1 MKHKTRTMAK
11 RWLAVI
17 LCLCMIFPS
26 AVTLVSAAEEPA
38 EETPAYTGGLCEHHL
53 EHTEDCGY
61 VEAVEGSPCQHEH
74 TEDCYAAVPSES
86 ESVEPVCS
94 HVHDESCGYSAP
106 TEGTPCTHEH
116 TEECFEWVTEC
127 VHEHTED
134 CYEESSVSDNT
145 ATPSDSKEREL
156 VCNHECSE
164 ESGCITQKNVCQHEH
179 DSECGYSEGSE
190 GTPCTH
196 VHDESC
202 GYLAAEEPVQDS
214 GENELVLICP
224 HANGEHD
231 DTCGYVEAVEGHP
244 CEYVCPICSGMQNN
258 LIQLTEDDIE
268 ITLTNPVGY
277 VGQEYNLLEKATVTP
292 EQDEDG
298 NEIQLRIKDLQAN
311 SEDAGY
317 EWHSPVLKVTSNENV
332 AFTVTYEA
340 YVELK
345 NTQEGQETEKVLATK
360 QFTFLVYVSGEI
372 GGRLNGDNAY
382 ISDAYLVKDE
392 TTESKLAIRT
402 GTAPW
407 DEDDSAGNDS
417 SAMNNTVRSFDVVT
431 YTAAFK
437 TQVRSGGPYTAY
449 KTGTVYYEFVVEGTK
464 DLVRFETESM
474 GWMTAKAEGKF
485 GVTEETHDG
494 KTYQVLRGSFLAEP
508 GDGNPAAIGN
518 SYQELNIALRV
529 LAMTQGDTV
538 KPQFTFWL
546 EGNDVPKDGL
556 VTGSGHSC
564 SVHNEEEYKTIDAP
578 DVSVTSAPRFNVRI
592 ENGHPNVN
600 QTLGT
605 FDFSTGNELAQN
617 KEAGVKK
624 GRIQA
629 FGAVIQ
635 IARKS
640 PQHGLRGCELPDG
653 SPITFDLSLTSSY
666 RTDKGETITP
676 DDAYAPLLWSIDGN
690 LQGNGTQSDERDL
703 SMVGAKRSYNIPTNE
718 YEGSESSSCFNG
730 GKWKGVQSGG
740 TIQVTISDYGVDLD
754 QLPYNNIVDTP
765 TTYRY
770 YNPNTIGGYWDIQTA
785 CFSAGEIWVVQPF
798 YDSEGNYIADKY
810 DSGTFQITLEDKNLQ
825 MTGENGTSLDKVE
838 DNQNQ
843 AIQTDDRATQ
853 TSYLSKAGSVNV
865 GIKYVPYTVQ
875 SDGTLSLTEGCGENG
890 KDWILRGDSLGLNG
904 YLNQSGAE
912 GQARI
917 IAADYLLKFDDSFFE
932 PEKTVTYD
940 SGTYL
945 YGAKPDKT
953 GWNHQSKQPDEDG
966 YDAEMMQATADDL
979 IFFSSLEEL
988 KDQGY
993 TCVAVLK
1000 ETRKLFAEGYDT
1012 ISIRVLGK
1020 AKDTSNL
1027 DGNVFMITHSGVA
1040 WNLSDIK
1047 AAAAEWCK
1055 KEEADLTEQDYLS
1068 YVQNGFPSR
1077 AGKTTPLKYNSDYP
1091 AAPSTKVDYESS
1103 DALKNYTK
1111 SQYDENGYVTGTAGT
1126 NAGDSCLVVD
1136 YSTQITKSP
1145 NQPGT
1150 DEGEKKLTYDMDT
1163 SQREVDYVLYPTA
1176 IRSQGE
1182 STTEGTSTTTTVYI
1196 EDTLPAGLEYIQN
1209 SAFYGGTYTSNG
1221 GGRAGTV
1228 TGGQKLLP
1236 AITPNADGTTTLLFT
1251 LENVTI
1257 TEEEVTTIDPIY
1269 YSCLIG
1275 TPGNEETDVVNQQ
1288 ELLNSVKIWS
1298 DDEQIRDFVA
1308 TNGNYAEQSILISKN
1323 RGVSFSKTSDQKIVD
1338 LGEEM
1343 GFTIHHG
1350 NNSSNS
1356 MDVVDIDFLPHN
1368 EDGRGTQITGQVI
1381 VSELTVQ
1388 SKELINGFKLYYT
1401 TDTSKRNTTAA
1412 DYQASDF
1419 TEANGWTEMTV
1430 DANTGA
1436 VELPDVTHVIVAV
1449 AAVGK
1454 LTPNSTL
1461 KMHITF
1467 EVPDGKPGEF
1477 LVNSFG
1483 SGDMES
1489 NARTYIVNRLLEG
1502 VVWLDA
1508 DKDGLRDSG
1517 ETLLDGVKVTLM
1529 QKDEAGTYQPYL
1541 LDGKPISVET
1551 GKQINVLTGDISDN
1565 TRGTGAY
1572 GFHHLPQGDFAV
1584 KFEDGQN
1591 VKLGDYIAT
1600 QANAGTND
1608 TIDSDAIA
1616 HEQDGK
1622 LVSASI
1628 EGIEMP
1634 AAKEITVQTYESRY
1648 HDLGLYASQ
1657 INIPVEK
1664 VWEDN
1669 NDQDGLRPQ
1678 SVTVKLLAD
1687 GNDTEKTLTLNAGNN
1702 WRGTFSELDKYE
1714 NGREVTY
1721 TIEEVSVTGYE
1732 PEISGSSSTGF
1743 TITNTHTPETITISG
1758 SKTWDDANDQDGKR
1772 PSSITI
1778 RLYANGVEQKDKEVT
1793 ADDDWKWSF
1802 AGLPKYKDGLEINYT
1817 ITEDAVEDY
1826 TPTYTDFNVTNTY
1839 TPEQTRVTVTKAW
1852 EDKNDQDGIRP
1863 ESITVKLLADGADT
1877 KKTLTLSS
1885 GNNWTGTFNNLDKYR
1900 DGGEEIVYTI
1910 EEVEVS
1916 GYDTVINGDAS
1927 KGFVITNSHTPATT
1941 EVSGSKTW
1949 DDKGDQ
1955 DGKRPDSITIRLYAN
1970 GEQVDNVTVTAEND
1984 WKWSFKN
1991 LPEYENGSK
2000 ITYTITEDTVPGYT
2014 TNVDGFN
2021 VTNSYTPGKTS
2032 VTVTKAWNDAG
2043 DQDGLRP
2050 AEITVKLLADGKD
2063 TGKTLTL
2070 SKENRWM
2077 GIFSGLD
2084 EYAGGE
2090 KIVYS
2095 IEEVSVKGYDSVIT
2109 GDVSTGFVI
2118 TNSHTPVEIDLS
2130 GSKTWDDADDQDG
2143 KRPDS
2148 ITIRLYAN
2156 GEQVK
2161 VVTVT
2166 EEDGWKWNFTN
2177 LPKYEN
2183 GSEIRYTI
2191 TEDVVLGYQSE
2202 VDGMDVTNHY
2212 TPGQINIPVTKNWQD
2227 KDDADGIRPDS
2238 ITVKLYADGKDTG
2251 KELILD
2257 QKNNWTGSFDDLDE
2271 YADGVKIVYTIAEVE
2286 VDGYDTAIS
2295 GSAETGFVI
2304 SNSHTP
2310 DIPDTP
2316 DDPDKPEDP
2325 DDPDTPDT
2333 PTTPDDPDNPEQ
2345 PQNPGQPETPDTP
2358 KDDTPQ
2364 TGDTTNLALWVALL
2378 AISGT
2383 GLTATLI
2390 IGKKKR
2396 YRGKHMK

>member
-11 RWLAVI
+11 RWLAVV

-26 AVTLVSAAEEPA
+26 AAMTVAAAEEPA

-74 TEDCYAAVPSES
+74 TEDCYAAVPAES

-134 CYEESSVSDNT
+134 CYEESSVSDST
-145 ATPSDSKEREL
+145 ATSSDSKEREL

-179 DSECGYSEGSE
+179 DSECGYSEGTE

-277 VGQEYNLLEKATVTP
+277 VGQEYNLLDKATVTP
-292 EQDEDG
+292 EQDENG
-298 NEIQLRIKDLQAN
+298 NPIKLRITELKAN
-311 SEDAGY
+311 PEDAEY
-317 EWHSPVLKVTSNENV
+317 EWSNPVLKVTSNENV

-340 YVELK
+340 YVELE

-360 QFTFLVYVSGEI
+360 QFTFPVYASGEI
-372 GGRLNGDNAY
+372 GDRLNGDYAY

-437 TQVRSGGPYTAY
+437 TQVRDGGPYTAY
-449 KTGTVYYEFVVEGTK
+449 KTGTVYYEFVVEGTG
-464 DLVRFETESM
+464 DVVRFETESM

-485 GVTEETHDG
+485 ETTEEIHDG

-529 LAMTQGDTV
+529 LAMTQDDTV

-546 EGNDVPKDGL
+546 EGNDVPEDGL
-556 VTGSGHSC
+556 VAGSNHSC
-564 SVHNEEEYKTIDAP
+564 AEHSEEEYKTITAP
-578 DVSVTSAPRFNVRI
+578 GVSVTSAPRFNVRI
-592 ENGHPNVN
+592 VNGHEGVN
-600 QTLGT
+600 QTVGT
-605 FDFSTGNELAQN
+605 FDFSTGNGLAQN
-617 KEAGVKK
+617 KNAGTKE

-635 IARKS
+635 IAGKS

-666 RTDKGETITP
+666 RTDEGETITP
-676 DDAYAPLLWSIDGN
+676 DEAYAPLLWSIDGN

-703 SMVGAKRSYNIPTNE
+703 SMVGVRRSYYIPTNE
-718 YEGSESSSCFNG
+718 YEDRESSSCFNG
-730 GKWKGVQSGG
+730 GKWKGVQNGE
-740 TIQVTISDYGVDLD
+740 TIQVTISDYGVDLEH
-754 QLPYNNIVDTP
+754 LPYNNIIDPP
-765 TTYRY
+765 TTYQY

-810 DSGTFQITLEDKNLQ
+810 NSGTFQITLEDKNLQ
-825 MTGENGTSLDKVE
+825 MTGENGTPLDKVE
-838 DNQNQ
+838 DNTNQ
-843 AIQTDDRATQ
+843 AIQTDDQVVQ
-853 TSYLSKAGSVNV
+853 TSYLSKPGTIGL
-865 GIKYVPYTVQ
+865 GIFYIPNTEQ
-875 SDGTLSLTEGCGENG
+875 GDNGTLALTEGCRTNG
-890 KDWILRGDSLGLNG
+890 KDWILRGDSLGLKG
-904 YLNQSGAE
+904 YFGQNDAE

-917 IAADYLLKFDDSFFE
+917 IAADYLLKFDDSFFI
-932 PEKTVTYD
+932 PEKVIIHGNNTNTAV
-940 SGTYL
+940 L
-945 YGAKPDKT
+945 YGAKPDNT
-953 GWNHQSKQPDEDG
+953 GWNHQGKQPDEDG

-979 IFFSSLEEL
+979 IFFSSLDEL
-988 KDQGY
+988 KEQGY
-993 TCVAVLK
+993 TCVAVLL
-1000 ETRKLFAEGYDT
+1000 ESRRLFAEGNDSVGLR
-1012 ISIRVLGK
+1012 ILGK
-1020 AKDTSNL
+1020 SKDNSAL
-1027 DGNVFMITHSGVA
+1027 DGNTFMITHSGVA
-1040 WNLSDIK
+1040 WNRNDIK

-1055 KEEADLTEQDYLS
+1055 KGEAELTEQDYLS

-1077 AGKTTPLKYNSDYP
+1077 AGKTTPLKYDSDYP
-1091 AAPSTKVDYESS
+1091 APSTKVDYESS

-1111 SQYDENGYVTGTAGT
+1111 SQYNENGYVTGTAGV

-1136 YSTQITKSP
+1136 YATQITKSP

-1150 DEGEKKLTYDMDT
+1150 DEGGKKLTYDMDT
-1163 SQREVDYVLYPTA
+1163 SQREVDYVLNPTA

-1182 STTEGTSTTTTVYI
+1182 STTEGTSTTTTVYV
-1196 EDTLPAGLEYIQN
+1196 EDTLPVGLEYILN

-1221 GGRAGTV
+1221 GGKAGTV
-1228 TGGQKLLP
+1228 TGGTKLIP
-1236 AITPNADGTTTLLFT
+1236 EIKNNDDGTTTLLFT

-1257 TEEEVTTIDPIY
+1257 TADEVTYLEPIY
-1269 YSCLIG
+1269 YSCTIG

-1288 ELLNSVKIWS
+1288 QLLNSVKIWS

-1308 TNGNYAEQSILISKN
+1308 TNGNYAEKSIIISKN

-1338 LGEEM
+1338 VGEEM

-1467 EVPDGKPGEF
+1467 DVPDGKPGEF

-1508 DKDGLRDSG
+1508 DKDGLRESG
-1517 ETLLDGVKVTLM
+1517 ETLMNGVKVTLM
-1529 QKDEAGTYQPYL
+1529 QKGQDGTYQPYL
-1541 LDGKPISVET
+1541 LDGKAVSVET
-1551 GKQINVLTGDISDN
+1551 GKQVDVLTGETSDN

-1572 GFHHLPQGDFAV
+1572 GFHHLPRGDFAV
-1584 KFEDGQN
+1584 QFESGKT
-1591 VKLGDYIAT
+1591 VKLGDYTAT
-1600 QANAGTND
+1600 QANVGTND
-1608 TIDSDAIA
+1608 TIDSDAA
-1616 HEQDGK
+1616 AQEQEGK
-1622 LVSASI
+1622 LVSARI

-1634 AAKEITVQTYESRY
+1634 EAKKITVQTYESRY

-1657 INIPVEK
+1657 ISIPVEK
-1664 VWEDN
+1664 VWNDN
-1669 NDQDGLRPQ
+1669 DNQDGKRPN
-1678 SVTVKLLAD
+1678 SVTVTLYAD
-1687 GNDTEKTLTLNAGNN
+1687 GQSTDQSLTLNESNR
-1702 WRGTFSELDKYE
+1702 WKGTFENLAEYE
-1714 NGREVTY
+1714 NGKKINY
-1721 TIEEVSVTGYE
+1721 TVQETPVSGYASATTGSASE
-1732 PEISGSSSTGF
+1732 GF
-1743 TITNTHTPETITISG
+1743 TITNSYTPETITISG
-1758 SKTWDDANDQDGKR
+1758 SKTWNDNNNQDGKR
-1772 PSSITI
+1772 PASITI
-1778 RLYANGVEQKDKEVT
+1778 RLYANGTELTDKELTVT
-1793 ADDDWKWSF
+1793 ADNDWKWSF
-1802 AGLPKYKDGLEINYT
+1802 TDLPKYADGKLITYT
-1817 ITEDAVEDY
+1817 ITEDSVDGYTSAVNGYD
-1826 TPTYTDFNVTNTY
+1826 VTNTY
-1839 TPEQTRVTVTKAW
+1839 SPEQTSVAVTKAW
-1852 EDKNDQDGIRP
+1852 DDKNDQDGIRP
-1863 ESITVKLLADGADT
+1863 ESITVKLLANGEDT
-1877 KKTLTLSS
+1877 KKELVLSD
-1885 GNNWTGTFNNLDKYR
+1885 GNSWTGTFTELDKYQN
-1900 DGGEEIVYTI
+1900 GQEVVYTI
-1910 EEVEVS
+1910 EEVEVN
-1916 GYDTVINGDAS
+1916 GYRTVVTGDAS
-1927 KGFVITNSHTPATT
+1927 TGFTVTNSHTPATT

-1949 DDKGDQ
+1949 DDK
-1955 DGKRPDSITIRLYAN
+1955 
-1970 GEQVDNVTVTAEND
+1970 E
-1984 WKWSFKN
+1984 
-1991 LPEYENGSK
+1991 
-2000 ITYTITEDTVPGYT
+2000 
-2014 TNVDGFN
+2014 
-2021 VTNSYTPGKTS
+2021 
-2032 VTVTKAWNDAG
+2032 
-2043 DQDGLRP
+2043 
-2050 AEITVKLLADGKD
+2050 
-2063 TGKTLTL
+2063 
-2070 SKENRWM
+2070 
-2077 GIFSGLD
+2077 
-2084 EYAGGE
+2084 
-2090 KIVYS
+2090 
-2095 IEEVSVKGYDSVIT
+2095 
-2109 GDVSTGFVI
+2109 
-2118 TNSHTPVEIDLS
+2118 
-2130 GSKTWDDADDQDG
+2130 DQDG

-2271 YADGVKIVYTIAEVE
+2271 YADGVKIVYTIAEIE
-2286 VDGYDTAIS
+2286 VKGYDTAIS

-2383 GLTATLI
+2383 GLIATLI